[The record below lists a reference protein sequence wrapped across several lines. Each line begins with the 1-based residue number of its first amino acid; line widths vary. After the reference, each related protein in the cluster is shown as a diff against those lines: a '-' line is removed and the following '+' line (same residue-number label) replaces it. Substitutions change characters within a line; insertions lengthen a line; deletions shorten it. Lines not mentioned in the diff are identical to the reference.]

1 VSSGCS
7 FCPKTTKGKLQ
18 NATIKCTFGP
28 QKRSRTLYNEAG
40 CLPGARGRHT
50 RKEEENGM
58 IQTLVVAVLNE
69 QITGKQQSNVP
80 LALLEGQEL
89 VFLVISVDSNREK
102 KERKRKERNKT
113 HVSIIL

>member
-7 FCPKTTKGKLQ
+7 LRQKTTEGKLQ
-18 NATIKCTFGP
+18 NATIKRTFGP
-28 QKRSRTLYNEAG
+28 QKRSGTLYNEAG
-40 CLPGARGRHT
+40 CFPGARGRHT
-50 RKEEENGM
+50 CKEEENGT

-80 LALLEGQEL
+80 LDLPEGQEL

-102 KERKRKERNKT
+102 KERKREERNKT
-113 HVSIIL
+113 HVSIL